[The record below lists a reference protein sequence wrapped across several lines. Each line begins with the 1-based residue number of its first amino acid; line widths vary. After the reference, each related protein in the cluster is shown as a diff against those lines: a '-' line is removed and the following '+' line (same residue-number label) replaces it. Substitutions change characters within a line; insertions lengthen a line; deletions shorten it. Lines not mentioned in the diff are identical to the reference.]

1 VGEGLATSRFAAAPV
16 TMEDMISC
24 RNLTRRFG
32 EFTAVN
38 GLNLEVA
45 AGAICAFLGPNGAGK
60 STTVKMMTG
69 LLAPTSG
76 DVIVCGL
83 NAAANPLELKRRI
96 GVLPEDLGLFD
107 DLTVEEHLLLTGDIY
122 GITRQETK
130 ARASQLLH
138 ALSLE
143 HGRRTFAASCSHGM
157 RKKTAFAMALLPNP
171 AVLFLDEPFEA
182 IDPVTAKIM
191 RDLLQ
196 SVARHGV
203 TVFLTSHI
211 LSMVERIAHQ
221 IVMIRKGT
229 KVWDSTVGELPQSL
243 EDHYFDL
250 VETPVVEE
258 LEWLGPARS

>member
-1 VGEGLATSRFAAAPV
+1 
-16 TMEDMISC
+16 MISC

-32 EFTAVN
+32 DFLAVRD
-38 GLNLEVA
+38 LNLEVDT
-45 AGAICAFLGPNGAGK
+45 GAICAFLGPNGAGK

-76 DVIVCGL
+76 EVRVCGL
-83 NAAANPLELKRRI
+83 NPGTAGLEVKRRI

-122 GITRQETK
+122 GISRGETH
-130 ARASQLLH
+130 ARTAQLLH

-143 HGRRTFAASCSHGM
+143 HGRRTFAAACSHGM

-171 AVLFLDEPFEA
+171 QVLFLDEPFEA
-182 IDPVTAKIM
+182 VDPVTAKIM
-191 RDLLQ
+191 RDLLR

-211 LSMVERIAHQ
+211 LSMVERIATQ
-221 IVMIRKGT
+221 IVMIRKGEV
-229 KVWDSTVGELPQSL
+229 VWNSTVAELPQSL

-258 LEWLGPARS
+258 LEWLGPSRS